1 MFKMN
6 SAVNCWCSCY
16 LSDILKSKKKYL
28 SKKIL
33 QFKRRHM
40 HRKHK
45 YRRLKEQKVNI
56 ENNDDQDVVSDNS
69 EDERLIYANDF

>member
-1 MFKMN
+1 
-6 SAVNCWCSCY
+6 
-16 LSDILKSKKKYL
+16 
-28 SKKIL
+28 
-33 QFKRRHM
+33 M

-56 ENNDDQDVVSDNS
+56 ETVDQDVVSDNS

>member
-1 MFKMN
+1 
-6 SAVNCWCSCY
+6 
-16 LSDILKSKKKYL
+16 
-28 SKKIL
+28 
-33 QFKRRHM
+33 M

>member
-1 MFKMN
+1 
-6 SAVNCWCSCY
+6 
-16 LSDILKSKKKYL
+16 
-28 SKKIL
+28 
-33 QFKRRHM
+33 M

-56 ENNDDQDVVSDNS
+56 ENVDQDVVSDNS